1 MDSPYYGKV
10 LVKCRQ
16 NVANKLFI
24 TRVFN
29 PVRPHTWLKE
39 LTLSVRY
46 MQNLHTIL
54 LKWML
59 LQLEVLVVWHEFQV
73 RPGFDSSAPVLN

>member
-1 MDSPYYGKV
+1 MNLVKAIVLDTALAKGRSWVFSSTGKTAFIDRVSRGNSEKV

-29 PVRPHTWLKE
+29 LVRPYTWL
-39 LTLSVRY
+39 TALSA
-46 MQNLHTIL
+46 L
-54 LKWML
+54 LR
-59 LQLEVLVVWHEFQV
+59 V
-73 RPGFDSSAPVLN
+73 